1 MSIADLFARTEV
13 KAASFLET
21 HREEVERYR
30 SEVSAGIGLAKERL
44 LQDVAEISA
53 DHPLCLQIVGQAND
67 YVDWLQWSLWDL
79 PYFAVAV
86 RPDLPRFRRRVAAC
100 AFVYF
105 AGRVFDDVM
114 DRHFWYKGKRPT
126 LLSMA
131 AGKAPR
137 GEGAEALTI
146 LAGLLLC
153 AEGLLRL
160 ADPEDPDYLVALQKV
175 LASFRRAVV
184 GAMMEQSGR
193 DGWNADSYERLISL
207 KNVDFWRCLYSAL
220 DPRRASPLYP
230 FLERYYSLAQK
241 LNDLHDYPED
251 EKRGQPNLV
260 SLYMREQGL
269 SGQGQ
274 SQNGSQGQA
283 PPPGQPAPAV
293 PATLEAHLA
302 EKFLELGKRAQE
314 LPDPEQSIAL
324 LKLGESLREG
334 FRLGLFPEAQ
344 PPPPAPPPAPA
355 EPPSLGLVWH
365 SDLADVVER
374 AGAGALEE
382 VPCGICGG
390 KERRRLFQ
398 KQGFTYHRCLA
409 CSHIYVSPRLR
420 LDVQL
425 RMGEERE
432 SDDDENDFLE
442 VQSIFAEPICHLL
455 RMKSRGTRLLDLG
468 FGRGYLLK
476 LARAY
481 GFEAYGVDSSKA
493 LAQKL
498 EPEFGRSVCARRLG
512 VDPIPWGSFDVVIL
526 SHVAEHFA
534 DPASV
539 LKDVRSKL
547 NPGGLLYIAVPD
559 MDSLQFQIFGKTWDV
574 VSPLAHLQ
582 YFNEGSLSKLLTTC
596 GFEALE
602 RIQHPELPRELTPKW
617 MRLMR
622 RLGGD
627 ESGELAMLA
636 RRPVELPQPRGKS

>member
-1 MSIADLFARTEV
+1 MSIADLFVQTEFG
-13 KAASFLET
+13 AALFLES

-30 SEVSAGIGLAKERL
+30 HELSQGIKTAKDQLLA
-44 LQDVAEISA
+44 DVAEISA
-53 DHPLCLQIVGQAND
+53 DHPLCLQIVGQANE

-79 PYFAVAV
+79 PYFAVATK
-86 RPDLPRFRRRVAAC
+86 PELPVLRRRAAAC
-100 AFVYF
+100 AFVYL
-105 AGRVFDDVM
+105 AGRVFDDVL

-131 AGKAPR
+131 TSAYPR

-153 AEGLLRL
+153 SEGLLRL
-160 ADPEDPDYLVALQKV
+160 ADPEVPDFLVVLQKV

-184 GAMMEQSGR
+184 GAIMEQAPKEGFT
-193 DGWNADSYERLISL
+193 GDSYERLIAL
-207 KNVDFWRCLYSAL
+207 KNVDFWRILYSAL

-241 LNDLHDYPED
+241 LNDLQDWPED

-260 SLYMREQGL
+260 SLFVKAQG
-269 SGQGQ
+269 
-274 SQNGSQGQA
+274 
-283 PPPGQPAPAV
+283 PAGKAFPEG
-293 PATLEAHLA
+293 LETHLA
-302 EKFLELGKRAQE
+302 EELLALGRRAQE
-314 LPDPEQSIAL
+314 LPEPEQSIAL
-324 LKLGESLREG
+324 LKLGESLKEA
-334 FRLGLFPEAQ
+334 FRLGLFPDAK
-344 PPPPAPPPAPA
+344 PPPAPA
-355 EPPSLGLVWH
+355 PAPEPVPAEAPPLGLVWY
-365 SDLADVVER
+365 SALADVVER
-374 AGAGALEE
+374 AGANALED
-382 VPCGICGG
+382 VDCGICRG
-390 KERRRLFQ
+390 KERRRLFE
-398 KQGFTYHRCLA
+398 KQGFTYHRCLT
-409 CSHIYVSPRLR
+409 CSHVYVSPRLR

-425 RMGEERE
+425 RMGAERE
-432 SDDDENDFLE
+432 GDDDENDFLE
-442 VQSIFAEPICHLL
+442 VQSIFAEPICHML
-455 RMKSRGTRLLDLG
+455 RMKARGTRLLDLG

-481 GFEAYGVDSSKA
+481 GFEAYGVDSSSA
-493 LAQKL
+493 LAKQM
-498 EPEFGRSVCARRLG
+498 EPEFGRNVCTRRLG
-512 VDPIPWGSFDVVIL
+512 VDPIPWGSFDVIIL

-547 NPGGLLYIAVPD
+547 APGGILYVAVPD
-559 MDSLQFQIFGKTWDV
+559 MDSLQFKIFGKTWDV

-582 YFNEGSLSKLLTTC
+582 YFNEKSLTRLLTDC
-596 GFEALE
+596 GFDSLE

-636 RRPVELPQPRGKS
+636 RRPVELPPAPGKG